1 MQDAC
6 NSNASFDL
14 TTEQLLSA
22 ISEMERAQEVVKVGQ
37 RPVVGHTTR
46 VVWPAA
52 HRPQRCLGVRAP
64 HLIKPCG
71 LHLGACCDAVTVPVL

>member
-1 MQDAC
+1 MRQRRPRHTHTTRLLCACARPSGLFPVVVVQDAC

-37 RPVVGHTTR
+37 QS
-46 VVWPAA
+46 
-52 HRPQRCLGVRAP
+52 RPQSRAFYLP
-64 HLIKPCG
+64 TDLR
-71 LHLGACCDAVTVPVL
+71 LT